1 MSKNLK
7 IIILLLICSAA
18 VIGVGF
24 WRYSVAGKS
33 KAAHSVII
41 RDRSDSVPS
50 GCDCTQALSGRAFS
64 DPQNGAGSTVTVT
77 VTGDATTAGEPKL
90 VASVEV
96 PSTRQV
102 LEGRGASVQQKEK
115 LLDDIKTACENMPQ
129 TKVSPILIAVKR
141 GIEHLRSRGCGP
153 ESECSV
159 YVQTDLEETG
169 DPQLSAALKS
179 TSGNKQALASPVNNE
194 GIKIVITGIAETA
207 SISVGADRKVYQLTR
222 PRNLQRIEYLQS
234 VWKSLFSNPDRVTF
248 EPHCIRE
255 RSAS

>member
-7 IIILLLICSAA
+7 ITILLLICSAA

-41 RDRSDSVPS
+41 RDRSNSVPS
-50 GCDCTQALSGRAFS
+50 SCDCTQALSKRAFS
-64 DPQNGAGSTVTVT
+64 DPQIGAGSTVTVT

-115 LLDDIKTACENMPQ
+115 MLDDIKLACESMPQ

-153 ESECSV
+153 ESECTV

-169 DPQLSAALKS
+169 DPQLSTALKS
-179 TSGNKQALASPVNNE
+179 ASGNKQVLASPINNE
-194 GIKIVITGIAETA
+194 GIKIVISGTAETA
-207 SISVGADRKVYQLTR
+207 STNASTNGRTHQLTR
-222 PRNLQRIEYLQS
+222 PRTLQRIEHLQS

-248 EPHCIRE
+248 EPHCIGE
-255 RSAS
+255 